1 MERLTS
7 LMKEKFGITR
17 VAPLK
22 INPNDEINIQ
32 LRKIASYIYKTGDWT
47 QEDVKE
53 GIKVAVL
60 SKYRFDQ
67 QQTLDITLSPM
78 TEAEMNQSSHFAEY
92 IKLKLQ
98 Y

>member
-67 QQTLDITLSPM
+67 QQTLDITLSPI

-92 IKLKLQ
+92 IKGLSLI
-98 Y
+98 